1 MTLFAQRDE
10 VANVQAI
17 APGARVIPVV
27 HETAVE
33 TMEAELATGNYD
45 LLFCPLLVLDPL
57 RPGIPSAT
65 TMPDLQHE
73 FFPEFFES
81 STLKWRRQ
89 TFRPSTIYAAHIF
102 TLSQHAKDTIVDK
115 FRADPEKIEVV
126 YLDVDDEFRQPAPS
140 RPSETFRN
148 LGLPKEYL
156 FYPANFWPHKNHSN
170 LLRAMRLLVDS
181 RPGLALVLT
190 GADTGLSR
198 VKQEVDELELSRN
211 VYFPGYVD
219 RSVLVEL
226 YRNAA
231 AIPFV
236 SRFEG
241 FGIPILKAFHTGTPV
256 ITSRAGGCEEVAG
269 GAALLVDEL
278 DPAAIA
284 NILADPA
291 LCYVSGDWPQAS
303 RRIFLDESPEP
314 DLECL

>member
-1 MTLFAQRDE
+1 M
-10 VANVQAI
+10 
-17 APGARVIPVV
+17 
-27 HETAVE
+27 
-33 TMEAELATGNYD
+33 
-45 LLFCPLLVLDPL
+45 
-57 RPGIPSAT
+57 
-65 TMPDLQHE
+65 
-73 FFPEFFES
+73 
-81 STLKWRRQ
+81 
-89 TFRPSTIYAAHIF
+89 
-102 TLSQHAKDTIVDK
+102 
-115 FRADPEKIEVV
+115 V

-156 FYPANFWPHKNHSN
+156 FYPANFWPHENHSN

-256 ITSRAGGCEEVAG
+256 ITSRAGGCEGSGRRRGTPG
-269 GAALLVDEL
+269 G
-278 DPAAIA
+278 
-284 NILADPA
+284 
-291 LCYVSGDWPQAS
+291 
-303 RRIFLDESPEP
+303 
-314 DLECL
+314 